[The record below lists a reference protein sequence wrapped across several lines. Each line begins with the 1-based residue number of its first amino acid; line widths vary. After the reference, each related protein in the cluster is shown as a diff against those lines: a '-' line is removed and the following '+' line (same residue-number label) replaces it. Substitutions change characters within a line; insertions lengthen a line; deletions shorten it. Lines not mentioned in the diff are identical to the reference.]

1 MRVKVK
7 FLAHFRELFGGE
19 VTEVEGAKITDI
31 RNLLELLC
39 NSPERREAIFD
50 RTGALSPEVLVMS
63 NGRQIQFLNGV
74 QTALGNEDV
83 VVLAPRVYGG

>member
-19 VTEVEGAKITDI
+19 VKEVEVGRITDI
-31 RNLLELLC
+31 QNLLELLC
-39 NSPERREAIFD
+39 DSHERLEAIFD
-50 RTGALSPEVLVMS
+50 PTGALSPEVIVMY
-63 NGRQIQFLNGV
+63 NGRHIQFLNGV
-74 QTALGNEDV
+74 QTALGDEDV

>member
-19 VTEVEGAKITDI
+19 VKEVEGAKITDI

-39 NSPERREAIFD
+39 NSPERRED
-50 RTGALSPEVLVMS
+50 TQP
-63 NGRQIQFLNGV
+63 
-74 QTALGNEDV
+74 
-83 VVLAPRVYGG
+83 

>member
-7 FLAHFRELFGGE
+7 FLAYFGELFGGE
-19 VTEVEGAKITDI
+19 TKEVEGEKITDI
-31 RNLLELLC
+31 QNLLELLC

-50 RTGALSPEVLVMS
+50 RTGTLSPEVIVMS
-63 NGRQIQFLNGV
+63 NGRHIQFLNGV
-74 QTALGNEDV
+74 QTVLGDEDV

>member
-7 FLAHFRELFGGE
+7 FLAHFKELFGGE
-19 VTEVEGAKITDI
+19 VKEVEGAKITDI

-50 RTGALSPEVLVMS
+50 CTGALSPEVLVMS
-63 NGRQIQFLNGV
+63 NGRHIQFLNGV
-74 QTALGNEDV
+74 QTALGDEDV